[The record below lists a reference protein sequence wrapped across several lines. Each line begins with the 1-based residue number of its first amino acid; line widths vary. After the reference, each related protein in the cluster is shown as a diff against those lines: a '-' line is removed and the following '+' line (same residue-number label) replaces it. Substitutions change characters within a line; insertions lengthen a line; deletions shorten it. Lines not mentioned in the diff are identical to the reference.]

1 MKSYCVRTYQSAD
14 YASWNE
20 FVAQSKN
27 ATFLFH
33 RDFMEYHSDRFEDFS
48 ILVLDKKQKIKAIL
62 PANKLGNTLYSHQGL
77 TYGGLVL
84 QQKTKLQDVVEMLK
98 MVLQFLQ
105 DQHIFS
111 VQLKQLPSIYCDF
124 PSDEMEQLCFLLKAK
139 LIRREALSVVDFSRK
154 IEISRV
160 RKRGIERG
168 QKMELDIK
176 EVSDFEEFW
185 SKMLVPNLQERY
197 HAKPVHSLSEIT
209 HLKSKFP
216 ENIRQFNVYFENE
229 IIGGVTLFVTKN
241 VLHPQYISGNK
252 KFNTKYGGLDF
263 LYHYVMTNLATTQRY
278 FNFGSSS
285 ENNGLQINTSL
296 HYWKESFGG
305 RTVVQNYYEIE
316 TQNHTLLDTV
326 LL

>member
-1 MKSYCVRTYQSAD
+1 LKSYCVRTYQSAD

-62 PANKLGNTLYSHQGL
+62 PANKIGNTLYSHQGL

>member
-1 MKSYCVRTYQSAD
+1 LKSYCVRTYQSAD

-139 LIRREALSVVDFSRK
+139 LIRREALSVIDFSRK

>member
-1 MKSYCVRTYQSAD
+1 
-14 YASWNE
+14 
-20 FVAQSKN
+20 
-27 ATFLFH
+27 
-33 RDFMEYHSDRFEDFS
+33 
-48 ILVLDKKQKIKAIL
+48 
-62 PANKLGNTLYSHQGL
+62 
-77 TYGGLVL
+77 
-84 QQKTKLQDVVEMLK
+84 
-98 MVLQFLQ
+98 
-105 DQHIFS
+105 
-111 VQLKQLPSIYCDF
+111 
-124 PSDEMEQLCFLLKAK
+124 MEQLCFLLKAK
-139 LIRREALSVVDFSRK
+139 LIRREALSVIDFSRK

>member
-139 LIRREALSVVDFSRK
+139 LIRREALSVIDFSRK

>member
-1 MKSYCVRTYQSAD
+1 MKSYHVRTYQSAD

-33 RDFMEYHSDRFEDFS
+33 RDFMEYHSDRFDDFS
-48 ILVLDKKQKIKAIL
+48 VLILDKKQKIKAVL
-62 PANKLGNTLYSHQGL
+62 PANKVGSTLYSHQGL

-84 QQKTKLQDVVEMLK
+84 QQKTKLQEVIAM
-98 MVLQFLQ
+98 MQIMLQFLK
-105 DQHIFS
+105 DQHIDRL
-111 VQLKQLPSIYCDF
+111 QLKQLPSIYCDF
-124 PSDEMEQLCFLLKAK
+124 PSDEMEQLCFLLKAQLVK
-139 LIRREALSVVDFSRK
+139 REALAVVDFSHK
-154 IEISRV
+154 MEVSRV

-168 QKMELDIK
+168 QKLALNIK

-185 SKMLVPNLQERY
+185 TKMLVPNLQERY
-197 HAKPVHSLSEIT
+197 AAKPVHSLAEIT
-209 HLKSKFP
+209 HLKAMFP

-263 LYHYVMTNLATTQRY
+263 LYHHVMTTVATSQHY

-285 ENNGLQINTSL
+285 ENNGLQLNTSL

-305 RTVVQNYYEIE
+305 RTVVQNYYEIA
-316 TQNHTLLDTV
+316 TQNHDLLDTV

>member
-33 RDFMEYHSDRFEDFS
+33 RDFMEYHSDRFDDFS

-62 PANKLGNTLYSHQGL
+62 PANKIGNTLYSHQGL

>member
-1 MKSYCVRTYQSAD
+1 MKSYHVRKYQSAD

-33 RDFMEYHSDRFEDFS
+33 RDFMEYHSDRFDDFS
-48 ILVLDKKQKIKAIL
+48 LLILDDKQQIKAIL
-62 PANKLGNTLYSHQGL
+62 PAHKVGNTLYSHQGL

-84 QQKTKLQDVVEMLK
+84 QQKTKLQDVFGM
-98 MVLQFLQ
+98 MQRMLQFLHN
-105 DQHIFS
+105 QHIDRL
-111 VQLKQLPSIYCDF
+111 QLKQLPAIYCDF
-124 PSDEMEQLCFLLKAK
+124 PSDEMEQLCFLLKAHLVK
-139 LIRREALSVVDFSRK
+139 REALAVVDFLRKLEVSR
-154 IEISRV
+154 I

-168 QKMELDIK
+168 QQLGLVIK

-185 SKMLVPNLQERY
+185 TKMLEPNLQERY
-197 HAKPVHSLSEIT
+197 AAKPVHSLAEIT
-209 HLKSKFP
+209 HLKAKFP

-263 LYHYVMTNLATTQRY
+263 LYHHVMTSVPTTQRY

-285 ENNGLQINTSL
+285 ENHGLQLNTNL

-305 RTVVQNYYEIE
+305 RTVVQNFYEIE
-316 TQNHTLLDTV
+316 TKNHNLLDTV

>member
-1 MKSYCVRTYQSAD
+1 LKSYCVRTYQSAD

-33 RDFMEYHSDRFEDFS
+33 RDFMEYHSDRFDDFS

-139 LIRREALSVVDFSRK
+139 LIRREALSVIDFSRK

>member
-1 MKSYCVRTYQSAD
+1 MKSYCVRTYQTSD
-14 YASWNE
+14 YAFWNE

-33 RDFMEYHSDRFEDFS
+33 RDFMEYHSDRFQDYSLLIFDEK
-48 ILVLDKKQKIKAIL
+48 DKLKAIL
-62 PANKLGNTLYSHQGL
+62 PANTDGKIVYSHQGL

-84 QQKTKLQDVVEMLK
+84 LQNTKLQEVIAMMN
-98 MVLQFLQ
+98 MVLRFLH
-105 DQHIFS
+105 DQQIVS
-111 VQLKQLPSIYCDF
+111 LQLKQLPSIYSEF
-124 PSDEMEQLCFLLKAK
+124 PSDEMEQLCFLLKAQ
-139 LIRREALSVVDFSRK
+139 LVRRDALAVIDLSHKMD
-154 IEISRV
+154 ISRV

-168 QKMELDIK
+168 QKLELVIK

-185 SKMLVPNLQERY
+185 TKMLVPNLQERY
-197 HAKPVHSLSEIT
+197 AAKPVHSLAEIR
-209 HLKSKFP
+209 HLKAKFP
-216 ENIRQFNVYFENE
+216 ENIRQFNVYFEND

-263 LYHYVMTNLATTQRY
+263 LYHYIMATVATSQRY

-285 ENNGLQINTSL
+285 ENNGLQLNTSL

-316 TQNHTLLDTV
+316 TKNYTLLDTV

>member
-1 MKSYCVRTYQSAD
+1 LKSYCVRTYQSAD

-33 RDFMEYHSDRFEDFS
+33 RDFMEYHSDRFDDFS

-62 PANKLGNTLYSHQGL
+62 PANKISNTLYSHQGL

-139 LIRREALSVVDFSRK
+139 LIRREALSVIDFSRK

>member
-1 MKSYCVRTYQSAD
+1 
-14 YASWNE
+14 
-20 FVAQSKN
+20 
-27 ATFLFH
+27 
-33 RDFMEYHSDRFEDFS
+33 MEYHSDRFEDFS

-62 PANKLGNTLYSHQGL
+62 PANKIGNTLYSHQGL